1 MLLSLSGPLSTV
13 PAVDVVHLLELWWRG
28 LVLLARLVC
37 CLYRLLLAA
46 NEHLVGVPAMM
57 APRVFQRS
65 KSPRASPGAPPR
77 KLQNGSSSSRQ
88 LEPTDSSPGDS
99 ISDAENFECYGEADA
114 EASANAATES
124 GSHSPGNP
132 TLNRHS
138 WTRTS
143 LRRTPPS
150 HGENL
155 PHRRWGSMRHS
166 GKRQLGSNVL
176 ASQLYRSSSFN
187 SSGCGS
193 GGEPADDMYSDVS
206 LEEDVQG
213 LNYKVQLLQQQVTTL
228 ADTQS
233 SADERYA
240 RAKADNAVL
249 QARVHMLD
257 EQIREIECRCEE
269 RIAEEQKRCRE
280 AIARV
285 ERDRDAQ
292 LAAVSE
298 RLAAAETDA
307 SDLKQEVGRLRGVA
321 ETLRANAEISS
332 RAHKE
337 AQEQVSELLAQLST
351 ARENE
356 RREREAAAAAAALL
370 SSARGELQRLSDAPP
385 PPPDPRL
392 DELRKELVLLRTQNK
407 SLSEAQ
413 EELQAQILTRGVEEG
428 RSLLD
433 GVSGP
438 LVATNSLA
446 HELSQMSD
454 DQIQKA
460 LKEQQDVN
468 VQLRNYI
475 DGILLAIV
483 ENYPQLLEVKCQKP
497 PADIKS

>member
-13 PAVDVVHLLELWWRG
+13 PAVDVVHLLEPWWRG

-46 NEHLVGVPAMM
+46 NAHLVGVPAMM

-88 LEPTDSSPGDS
+88 LEPADSSPGDS

-213 LNYKVQLLQQQVTTL
+213 LNYKVSV
-228 ADTQS
+228 
-233 SADERYA
+233 
-240 RAKADNAVL
+240 
-249 QARVHMLD
+249 
-257 EQIREIECRCEE
+257 
-269 RIAEEQKRCRE
+269 
-280 AIARV
+280 
-285 ERDRDAQ
+285 
-292 LAAVSE
+292 
-298 RLAAAETDA
+298 
-307 SDLKQEVGRLRGVA
+307 
-321 ETLRANAEISS
+321 
-332 RAHKE
+332 
-337 AQEQVSELLAQLST
+337 
-351 ARENE
+351 
-356 RREREAAAAAAALL
+356 
-370 SSARGELQRLSDAPP
+370 
-385 PPPDPRL
+385 
-392 DELRKELVLLRTQNK
+392 
-407 SLSEAQ
+407 
-413 EELQAQILTRGVEEG
+413 
-428 RSLLD
+428 
-433 GVSGP
+433 
-438 LVATNSLA
+438 
-446 HELSQMSD
+446 
-454 DQIQKA
+454 
-460 LKEQQDVN
+460 
-468 VQLRNYI
+468 
-475 DGILLAIV
+475 
-483 ENYPQLLEVKCQKP
+483 
-497 PADIKS
+497 